1 MAVISA
7 MLLIQGVSPLGDARM
22 DALRMFISLVD
33 TGVLIAP

>member
-22 DALRMFISLVD
+22 DVLGMFISLVG